1 MADESAIPRDA
12 LERVLARATEL
23 QGVSGEP
30 SEAIS
35 ESRLMEV
42 AREVGI
48 DAQHLRQALAE
59 ERARIAFDAPD
70 SGPILDALGTAL
82 VDAQRV
88 VPGEGINFTPTLPNG
103 LVPLA
108 DNIEV
113 VPLVAGHDR
122 DQLQINEPRA

>member
-1 MADESAIPRDA
+1 MADEPAIPRDA

-59 ERARIAFDAPD
+59 ERARSAK
-70 SGPILDALGTAL
+70 
-82 VDAQRV
+82 
-88 VPGEGINFTPTLPNG
+88 PGSSP
-103 LVPLA
+103 
-108 DNIEV
+108 
-113 VPLVAGHDR
+113 
-122 DQLQINEPRA
+122 Q